1 MPPTINDMPVNILE
15 KICSKLSDDYREK
28 YRFILRNVCQSFRRH
43 VDSWT
48 PKIEE
53 ISIFSNFGRIT
64 VEFASTEYLYDH
76 ENLTV
81 DDLISVLKFP
91 NVKFEKLEIGE
102 KSEEFLE
109 NFLLKIESLNLKIHV
124 ETVELNNSGREID
137 ILKFC
142 ENPEILKIDNSKKIP
157 IEEII
162 KNFSRKIPKIT
173 LKYDKL
179 NATEATEI
187 VRNHNLE
194 YCRLSGPFG
203 NETFRRNILKSGA
216 KKTDTDT
223 YWIFHFPIPD
233 SMDFFEIQCEYHITI
248 QKKTIQRFYR
258 FLKTTLSL
266 QFCSLLLLMLLF
278 FAPKL
283 PKFQIFCS
291 FSGLEAQKMFVS
303 SNTVQGTQ
311 NTKA

>member
-187 VRNHNLE
+187 VRNENSNL
-194 YCRLSGPFG
+194 
-203 NETFRRNILKSGA
+203 
-216 KKTDTDT
+216 
-223 YWIFHFPIPD
+223 
-233 SMDFFEIQCEYHITI
+233 
-248 QKKTIQRFYR
+248 FYR
-258 FLKTTLSL
+258 TTIWSI
-266 QFCSLLLLMLLF
+266 
-278 FAPKL
+278 A
-283 PKFQIFCS
+283 
-291 FSGLEAQKMFVS
+291 V
-303 SNTVQGTQ
+303 
-311 NTKA
+311 

>member
-187 VRNHNLE
+187 VR
-194 YCRLSGPFG
+194 LS
-203 NETFRRNILKSGA
+203 
-216 KKTDTDT
+216 
-223 YWIFHFPIPD
+223 
-233 SMDFFEIQCEYHITI
+233 
-248 QKKTIQRFYR
+248 
-258 FLKTTLSL
+258 
-266 QFCSLLLLMLLF
+266 
-278 FAPKL
+278 
-283 PKFQIFCS
+283 
-291 FSGLEAQKMFVS
+291 
-303 SNTVQGTQ
+303 
-311 NTKA
+311 